1 MDSQPIEFSHRRYHG
16 VLLLL
21 LLLLLRPASR
31 LLLPLLVVVLFV
43 CSSALLREAG
53 IGESLVVRQGREEFF
68 ADLGGERARS
78 QREAGKERRDGVRG
92 RTGCESER

>member
-16 VLLLL
+16 VLLL

-78 QREAGKERRDGVRG
+78 QRETGKEGG
-92 RTGCESER
+92 TE